1 MFKSRLNQLKLLEMK
16 LQDDKFR
23 TAFGAFLGI
32 VMYGQKVHAQGSS
45 VGEAQFWAL
54 YGKLQQ
60 GLFFLG
66 IFVSLFGL
74 YLSLLKKEDVGKK
87 LVIGSIG
94 AYILSFLVP
103 ELFILARDTFSK

>member
-1 MFKSRLNQLKLLEMK
+1 MFKSKVNQLI
-16 LQDDKFR
+16 LQKKFQDPKFR
-23 TAFGAFLGI
+23 TAFATFLGI
-32 VMYGQKVHAQGSS
+32 IMYGQKAHAQGS
-45 VGEAQFWAL
+45 VGESQFWEL

-66 IFVSLFGL
+66 IFVALFGL

-103 ELFILARDTFSK
+103 ELFILVRGTFTR

>member
-1 MFKSRLNQLKLLEMK
+1 MLNNKLNKVILEKK
-16 LQDDKFR
+16 LEDPKFR
-23 TAFGAFLGI
+23 TAFTIFLG
-32 VMYGQKVHAQGSS
+32 VVLYAQKVHAQGTA
-45 VGEAQFWAL
+45 GENDFWIL

-87 LVIGSIG
+87 LVVGSLG
-94 AYILSFLVP
+94 AYILSFLIP
-103 ELFILARDTFSK
+103 QLFILVRGTLGK